1 MENEK
6 EVITDTEETKEET
19 KEELQERIMNDFKLA
34 SEKLKES
41 NEAVASG
48 CGRLKLEVPIKSGNG
63 EVTELAY
70 DFTKLTGL
78 EYTEAMDQDANA
90 VYAYKIT
97 YRQALSLF
105 ARAAAKQTPGLDMRD
120 ISERIDI
127 RDALEGVQLATLF
140 FNASTQAG
148 RLRISK
154 R

>member
-1 MENEK
+1 MENEDK
-6 EVITDTEETKEET
+6 TIVETKET
-19 KEELQERIMNDFKLA
+19 QEAMRGRIMNDIKLA
-34 SEKLKES
+34 TEKIKES
-41 NEAVASG
+41 NEVIASG
-48 CGRLKLEVPIKSGNG
+48 CGILKLEVPIKSGSG

-78 EYTEAMDQDANA
+78 EYTEAMDQDTNA
-90 VYAYKIT
+90 MYVYKIT

-120 ISERIDI
+120 ITERLDM
-127 RDALEGVQLATLF
+127 RDALEGVQLASLF